1 MLCESKQNDSSE
13 EPSNSRNGEQDFGMA
28 GQNSSKLY
36 FLGGNSNSV
45 AHSGGHIS
53 MDTVTV
59 SGQEGVVADWSGDSR
74 RRSLEDF
81 LDDKDTNER
90 AAEVADRQPLVPE
103 GSGSLQGLDCD
114 DWHLQEH
121 DLENIEQ
128 VSLDSYGSNEESDDG
143 YPQMG
148 LDLDTIDSGFLE
160 SDCSSPSA
168 FDGNEQIE
176 TDSLD
181 GVGGSHSNYVKQW
194 VAFTAVQV
202 DAHSTGK

>member
-1 MLCESKQNDSSE
+1 
-13 EPSNSRNGEQDFGMA
+13 
-28 GQNSSKLY
+28 
-36 FLGGNSNSV
+36 
-45 AHSGGHIS
+45 

-59 SGQEGVVADWSGDSR
+59 SNQERMADSSGDSH

-81 LDDKDTNER
+81 LNCKDANQR
-90 AAEVADRQPLVPE
+90 AAELDDRQPLVPD
-103 GSGSLQGLDCD
+103 GRRSLQGSDFD

-128 VSLDSYGSNEESDDG
+128 VSLDSYSSNEQSDDG

-168 FDGNEQIE
+168 FDENEQIE
-176 TDSLD
+176 TSSLE
-181 GVGGSHSNYVKQW
+181 GVGRSHSNYVKQW
-194 VAFTAVQV
+194 VAFTSVQV
-202 DAHSTGK
+202 DCPQQWKVAVHGSFWCYYKLNHCWVIGNRKWKNLTGWT